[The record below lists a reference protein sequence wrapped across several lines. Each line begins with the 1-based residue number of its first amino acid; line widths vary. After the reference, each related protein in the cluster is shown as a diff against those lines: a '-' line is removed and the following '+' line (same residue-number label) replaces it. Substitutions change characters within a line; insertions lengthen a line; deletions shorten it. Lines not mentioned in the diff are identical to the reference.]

1 MDLSSIEYVTLQGEQ
16 NDYPVTYRCIKDP
29 KYLKE
34 LCPHRIGII
43 WPYESIN
50 KGLASEEDN
59 KSQNIFEDALDL
71 LEDENEGI
79 LSLVVFGGGR
89 KEWHWYVKDIETWMS
104 RFNEIL
110 STHAQYPLQIEFGDN
125 DNWGYHN
132 GFTKWA
138 NIA

>member
-1 MDLSSIEYVTLQGEQ
+1 MDLSSIEYVTLQGGQ
-16 NDYPVTYRCIKDP
+16 NDCPVTYRCIKDP

-43 WPYESIN
+43 WPYEPISN
-50 KGLASEEDN
+50 GLASEDDN
-59 KSQNIFEDALDL
+59 KLQNIFEDALDL
-71 LEDENEGI
+71 LEDENKGI
-79 LSLVVFGGGR
+79 LSLVVFGAGR
-89 KEWHWYVKDIETWMS
+89 KEWHWYVKDIETWMG

-110 STHAQYPLQIEFGDN
+110 STHSQYPLQIEFADN
-125 DNWGYHN
+125 DNWDYHN